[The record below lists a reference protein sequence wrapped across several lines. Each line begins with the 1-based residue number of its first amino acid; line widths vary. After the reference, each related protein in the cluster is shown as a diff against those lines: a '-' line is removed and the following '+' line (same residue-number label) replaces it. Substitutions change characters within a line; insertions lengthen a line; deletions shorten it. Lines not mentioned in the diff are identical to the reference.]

1 MLFVFGNRE
10 DGIMSS
16 ELLSSPLSTLEF
28 TALDL
33 ETTGLYPENSEIL
46 EIGALRF
53 NRDSILSEYR
63 SFLKPK
69 KPIPLD
75 ATKVNGITFS
85 MVQHSPTP
93 DLVLKDFFK
102 FSENSI
108 LIIQNAAFDLSFL
121 LAQSD
126 YIDPNFLE
134 LPVICTVQISR
145 KVFPS
150 FQKYN
155 LNALRMHLK
164 IPPHRMRTELS
175 TGIHE
180 ALDDSFAA
188 MEVFKRA
195 VSAKNAWEN
204 PFSEFVHHEKGFKIV
219 KDYRKGVL
227 AHSSG
232 SRKARED

>member
-1 MLFVFGNRE
+1 MSNELFNCP
-10 DGIMSS
+10 
-16 ELLSSPLSTLEF
+16 LSSLEF

-33 ETTGLYPENSEIL
+33 ETTGLYPESSEIL

-53 NRDSILSEYR
+53 NKDRILSEFN
-63 SFLKPK
+63 SFLKPNK
-69 KPIPLD
+69 AIPLD

-85 MVQHSPTP
+85 MVQHSPP
-93 DLVLKDFFK
+93 LFLVLKDFFK

-108 LIIQNAAFDLSFL
+108 LIIQNASFDLSFL
-121 LAQSD
+121 LAQSEF
-126 YIDPNFLE
+126 IDPDFLE

-145 KVFPS
+145 KIFPS
-150 FQKYN
+150 FQKFN
-155 LNALRMHLK
+155 LNALRMNLK
-164 IPPHRMRTELS
+164 IPSHRARTELS

-204 PFSEFVHHEKGFKIV
+204 TFPEFVHHEKGFKIV
-219 KDYRKGVL
+219 RDYGKGL
-227 AHSSG
+227 LIPSSRNRG
-232 SRKARED
+232 MV